1 MLGAEKQAKTL
12 ESTLDLNLD
21 YLEPIV
27 IGKLKQHVSTGGF
40 RLFDIKTKVS
50 DVTNWAFVTESLR
63 HKPSIVFS
71 LGVDNHHSQSL

>member
-1 MLGAEKQAKTL
+1 MGAEKQAKAL
-12 ESTLDLNLD
+12 GSKLDLNVD

-27 IGKLKQHVSTGGF
+27 IEKLKQHVTAGGF

-50 DVTNWAFVTESLR
+50 DVTNWAFVTEFLR

-71 LGVDNHHSQSL
+71 LGVDNHHSQRP

>member
-1 MLGAEKQAKTL
+1 MLGAEKQAETL
-12 ESTLDLNLD
+12 GSTLDLNLD

-27 IGKLKQHVSTGGF
+27 DEKLKQHVTAGGF

-50 DVTNWAFVTESLR
+50 DVTNWAFVTEFLR

-71 LGVDNHHSQSL
+71 LGVDNHHSQRP

>member
-1 MLGAEKQAKTL
+1 MGAEKQAKAL
-12 ESTLDLNLD
+12 GSTLDLNLD

-27 IGKLKQHVSTGGF
+27 DEKLKQHVTAGGF

-50 DVTNWAFVTESLR
+50 DVTNWAFVREILQ